1 MLPASNKNST
11 PNLPVA
17 RSRDGALSTLLC
29 MYGYDQTASAGHGG
43 HAGHAGHG
51 YQQGYA
57 APPPPPP
64 PTDHGGLGGY
74 GHQQQ
79 APAYPEP
86 SPPSLTEAVRAFTTG
101 VMTAEDFQAVFS
113 TSRVYCPRG
122 ENPGFLALTNA
133 QQPVIPMFT
142 TLKELRR
149 YAGKES
155 KYFVITGAE
164 VLDLLP
170 SGYGFVLDMEGDHR
184 VVFDAKA
191 VEEMVDFAMQRM
203 YG

>member
-1 MLPASNKNST
+1 
-11 PNLPVA
+11 
-17 RSRDGALSTLLC
+17 
-29 MYGYDQTASAGHGG
+29 MYGYEQTASAGHG
-43 HAGHAGHG
+43 H
-51 YQQGYA
+51 
-57 APPPPPP
+57 P
-64 PTDHGGLGGY
+64 HGGQQHVHQGY
-74 GHQQQ
+74 GHQQPHGHQ
-79 APAYPEP
+79 PPYGQPEYAHTDPPPPYGQTPLYPEP
-86 SPPSLTEAVRAFTTG
+86 SPPSLAEAVRGFTTG
-101 VMTAEDFQAVFS
+101 SLTPEDFQGVFS
-113 TSRVYCPRG
+113 TSKVYCPRG
-122 ENPGFLALTNA
+122 DNPGFLALHST

-149 YAGKES
+149 YAGKDS

-191 VEEMVDFAMQRM
+191 VEEMVDLAMRRM